1 VEEVLSEVYSLESYR
16 SIIRRALSAGYTF
29 APFSAEKEVSGR
41 RIYLRHDVDY
51 SLEMALKLAE
61 ANAELG
67 IQGTFCVL
75 LRSQVYN
82 LLSQPS
88 IDAAT
93 RIHDLGQNIGL
104 HVPLSSML
112 LRDDDYS
119 VEAKLRAD
127 FEFLREE
134 VPVLS
139 PVYSWHNPT
148 PETLERYLPYPRK
161 AGLVNTYSSQFFR
174 DIPYYS
180 DSNLRHSV
188 EAFKRFVADGEVE
201 AMQIVFHPLYWVGG
215 GTSMRDVLSR
225 AWCYIIRERERE
237 IRLNRFYAQVLPD
250 GMPESVLREFAE
262 RWREAT
268 EREPVDGRPPQ
279 DYA

>member
-1 VEEVLSEVYSLESYR
+1 LSEVYSLESYR

-29 APFSAEKEVSGR
+29 APFTTEEVVSGK

-67 IQGTFCVL
+67 IRGTFCVL

-93 RIHDLGQNIGL
+93 RIHDLGQYLGL
-104 HVPLSSML
+104 HVPLSSIP

-148 PETLERYLPYPRK
+148 PETLERYLLSRKK

-180 DSNLRHSV
+180 DSNLRHPV
-188 EAFKRFVADGEVE
+188 EAFKRFVAGDEVE

-237 IRLNRFYAQVLPD
+237 IRLNRFYAEVLPH
-250 GMPESVLREFAE
+250 GMPESVLQQFAE

-268 EREPVDGRPPQ
+268 EREPVEWRAPQ
-279 DYA
+279 DHA